1 MTVKVSS
8 IGLKGLE
15 GYRVQ
20 VEVQI
25 SSGTELMVI
34 VGLPVASLKE
44 SKERVLSAIR
54 TIECDV
60 TDKKIVVNL
69 SRRNKRKMAR
79 FLT

>member
-25 SSGTELMVI
+25 SSGTESM
-34 VGLPVASLKE
+34 KE
-44 SKERVLSAIR
+44 SKERVLSAISL
-54 TIECDV
+54 
-60 TDKKIVVNL
+60 KK
-69 SRRNKRKMAR
+69 
-79 FLT
+79 FLISKLFCILYMLNGPI